1 MAEQSGDD
9 TFSFKAKAD
18 VFLEFEKIQ
27 VATGELNAHL
37 ISCLRCKSKILK
49 PREGTL
55 VEKEVRR
62 ADASCSAHVAVL
74 TACIAYRM
82 LLALKMQLQSCV
94 VMCRIHST

>member
-1 MAEQSGDD
+1 MAEQSGEDI
-9 TFSFKAKAD
+9 FSFKAKAD

-27 VATGELNAHL
+27 VATGELNTHL

-62 ADASCSAHVAVL
+62 GCKLQRPRDCAHCVYGIPHVAGSENAITKLCCYV
-74 TACIAYRM
+74 
-82 LLALKMQLQSCV
+82 S
-94 VMCRIHST
+94 

>member
-1 MAEQSGDD
+1 MAEQSGEDI
-9 TFSFKAKAD
+9 FSFKAKAD

-62 ADASCSAHVAVL
+62 GCKL
-74 TACIAYRM
+74 
-82 LLALKMQLQSCV
+82 
-94 VMCRIHST
+94 